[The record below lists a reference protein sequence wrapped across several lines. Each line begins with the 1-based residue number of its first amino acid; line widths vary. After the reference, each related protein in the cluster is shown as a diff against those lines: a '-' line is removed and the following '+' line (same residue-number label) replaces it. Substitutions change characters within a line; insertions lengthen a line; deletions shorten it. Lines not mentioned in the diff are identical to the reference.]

1 MSDKKLMVFLQEH
14 WDSHTLPSMFV
25 SYSEKDLYVYYT
37 LKGKLIARLRI
48 PAGFLIVYTVEIH
61 SSQKVSNPIGL
72 QHFSASDNDRLM
84 FRIIHEASK
93 NGVLM
98 KRTTE
103 KWFDIAM
110 NALHI
115 FQ

>member
-1 MSDKKLMVFLQEH
+1 
-14 WDSHTLPSMFV
+14 MFV
-25 SYSEKDLYVYYT
+25 SYSEKDSYVYYT

-48 PAGFLIVYTVEIH
+48 PAGFSIVYTVEIH
-61 SSQKVSNPIGL
+61 SGQRVSNPIGL

-84 FRIIHEASK
+84 FRIIHEAPK